1 MTFITDAIEWLQE
14 HAALSSALV
23 ILSVL
28 FLIGSVWL
36 AYWFLTTIPAD
47 YFTHDHKRL
56 ERFNG
61 SHPAVRWSLLIGK
74 NLLGALL
81 IVAGVVMIFTPGQ
94 GIVSLLLG
102 LTLVDLPG
110 KRALERKIIRRPG
123 VLNVVNKLRSR
134 AGHPP
139 LVF

>member
-1 MTFITDAIEWLQE
+1 MTFITDAVHWLE
-14 HAALSSALV
+14 GHAALSSALV
-23 ILSVL
+23 VLSIVFL
-28 FLIGSVWL
+28 FGSLWL
-36 AYWFLTTIPAD
+36 AYWFLTNIPAE
-47 YFTHDHKRL
+47 YFTHEHKRL

-61 SHPAVRWSLLIGK
+61 SHPVVRWSILIGK

-94 GIVSLLLG
+94 GVLSLLLG

-110 KRALERKIIRRPG
+110 KRTLERKIIQRPS
-123 VLNVVNKLRSR
+123 VLKVVNALRSR
-134 AGHPP
+134 AGRLP

>member
-1 MTFITDAIEWLQE
+1 MDFITDAIHWLEE

-23 ILSVL
+23 VVSIVFL
-28 FLIGSVWL
+28 FGSLWL

-47 YFTHDHKRL
+47 YFKRDHKRL

-61 SHPAVRWSLLIGK
+61 SHPLVRWSLLIGK
-74 NLLGALL
+74 NLLGVLL

-94 GIVSLLLG
+94 GILSLLLG

-110 KRALERKIIRRPG
+110 KRTLERKIIQRPG
-123 VLNVVNKLRSR
+123 VLKVVNKLRSR